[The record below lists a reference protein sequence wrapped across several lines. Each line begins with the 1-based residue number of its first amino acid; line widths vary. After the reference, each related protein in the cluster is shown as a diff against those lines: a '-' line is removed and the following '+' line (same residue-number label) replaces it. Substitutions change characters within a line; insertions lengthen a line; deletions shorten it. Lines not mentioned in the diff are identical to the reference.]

1 MLVRFVELGCFRK
14 SGGRACDFRQVL
26 RMEAASGR
34 APDVNERQD
43 DNAGTVKV
51 EELVIANA
59 DASDSDESEDGASL
73 FTELSCRLVL
83 LWAAAVD
90 V

>member
-1 MLVRFVELGCFRK
+1 
-14 SGGRACDFRQVL
+14 
-26 RMEAASGR
+26 MEAASGR

-43 DNAGTVKV
+43 DNAGTVKA
-51 EELVIANA
+51 EELVTANA
-59 DASDSDESEDGASL
+59 DTSDSDKSVDGASL
-73 FTELSCRLVL
+73 FTELSCRSVL

>member
-1 MLVRFVELGCFRK
+1 
-14 SGGRACDFRQVL
+14 
-26 RMEAASGR
+26 MEAASGR

-59 DASDSDESEDGASL
+59 DASDSDKSEDGASL

>member
-1 MLVRFVELGCFRK
+1 LLVRFVELGCFRK
-14 SGGRACDFRQVL
+14 SGGRACDFRQAL

-59 DASDSDESEDGASL
+59 DASDSDKSEDGASL
-73 FTELSCRLVL
+73 FTELSCRSVL

>member
-1 MLVRFVELGCFRK
+1 
-14 SGGRACDFRQVL
+14 
-26 RMEAASGR
+26 MEAASGR

-59 DASDSDESEDGASL
+59 DASDSIRARMALRFSPNCLAGQ
-73 FTELSCRLVL
+73 FSCGRPPLTS
-83 LWAAAVD
+83 D
-90 V
+90 R